1 MASKIM
7 GSYANI
13 IGASYLK
20 SILEPV
26 LDPIVRH
33 NIRCEVSNVLSQT
46 LTLAKHDLTRY
57 FDRSRL

>member
-33 NIRCEVSNVLSQT
+33 NIRCEVSSAT
-46 LTLAKHDLTRY
+46 GTKP
-57 FDRSRL
+57 